1 MLIILP
7 SARFVRKRC
16 SQDFEVSELDQETRT
31 ARLEEVDRML
41 AVSDLAKCSQESLG
55 DYIALEQFFMSE
67 NVKLAISLDSSE
79 QDQLTTSMLDDVFFI
94 VKKCIG
100 RAISSQNVDCICKY
114 SLQQLFQLI

>member
-1 MLIILP
+1 
-7 SARFVRKRC
+7 
-16 SQDFEVSELDQETRT
+16 
-31 ARLEEVDRML
+31 ML
-41 AVSDLAKCSQESLG
+41 AVSDLVKCSQESLG

-100 RAISSQNVDCICKY
+100 RVISSQNVDCICKY
-114 SLQQLFQLI
+114 S